1 LKNRLKEYII
11 INYKELVFVVSIVL
25 LFSFHFSFLN
35 ADPNIDVSF
44 SRGAWTDEG
53 LYTSQV
59 KNAIIK
65 GEVDFVES
73 SCMSITPLFSVI
85 NFMPYKVFGWSS
97 LVSRL
102 TVLACCFTII
112 CFTFFKVKELQ
123 NTILFLIPILL
134 IEEHIFHFLHY
145 SLADGLATLMI
156 FLGCHFLY
164 KSIISQERKNCFYC
178 TLFFTCSFLLK
189 FQFFYVVLI
198 IPTFLLLWFIYQA
211 TRKKKLG
218 FSIQKLLVNFS
229 IAIAGVILFYL
240 LSWYLPNKEM
250 INLVLEN
257 STNTR
262 AIQVEHLNVFGIII
276 DYLLNIKK
284 FLILSIHTSPIVI
297 LSLFFIPLGIFF
309 LFFSNVSR
317 FFQINF
323 LISISWIIVE
333 MHKFSMNYLPTR
345 YLLSLYFALGLLI
358 AIVFYE
364 VIIQFKSRK
373 KYTTIVFYFVSLCL
387 LTFSVNNF
395 MKLKRAYDSR
405 TFDIQKTNEYF
416 SQYDYDHRP
425 IMGSW
430 ASSLVR
436 DAEVVTIPF
445 FEDYINHKNI
455 IKRFNPKVII
465 FEKIEE
471 NVLLK
476 DNIAIYKI
484 ADSVISRKVGI
495 YDLKIAWLP

>member
-25 LFSFHFSFLN
+25 LFLFHFSFLN
-35 ADPNIDVSF
+35 ADPDIDVSF

-65 GEVDFVES
+65 GEVDVVES
-73 SCMSITPLFSVI
+73 SCMTITPLFSVI
-85 NFMPYKVFGWSS
+85 NYIPYKVFGWSS

-102 TVLACCFTII
+102 IVLACCFTII
-112 CFTFFKVKELQ
+112 CFVFFKVKELQ

-198 IPTFLLLWFIYQA
+198 IPTFLLLWFIFQA

-218 FSIQKLLVNFS
+218 FSIQKLLVSFS
-229 IAIAGVILFYL
+229 IAIAGVISSYMLF
-240 LSWYLPNKEM
+240 WYLPNKEM
-250 INLVLEN
+250 IDLVLVN

-284 FLILSIHTSPIVI
+284 FLISSLHDSPIVI
-297 LSLFFIPLGIFF
+297 LSLFFIPLGVFF
-309 LFFSNVSR
+309 LFFSNASR

-323 LISISWIIVE
+323 LISISWIIW
-333 MHKFSMNYLPTR
+333 R
-345 YLLSLYFALGLLI
+345 CI
-358 AIVFYE
+358 
-364 VIIQFKSRK
+364 
-373 KYTTIVFYFVSLCL
+373 
-387 LTFSVNNF
+387 NF
-395 MKLKRAYDSR
+395 
-405 TFDIQKTNEYF
+405 Q
-416 SQYDYDHRP
+416 
-425 IMGSW
+425 
-430 ASSLVR
+430 
-436 DAEVVTIPF
+436 
-445 FEDYINHKNI
+445 
-455 IKRFNPKVII
+455 
-465 FEKIEE
+465 
-471 NVLLK
+471 
-476 DNIAIYKI
+476 
-484 ADSVISRKVGI
+484 
-495 YDLKIAWLP
+495 

>member
-1 LKNRLKEYII
+1 MKNRLKEYII

-25 LFSFHFSFLN
+25 LLLFHFSFLN
-35 ADPNIDVSF
+35 ADPDIDVSF

-65 GEVDFVES
+65 GEVNIMES
-73 SCMSITPLFSVI
+73 SCMTITPLFSVI
-85 NFMPYKVFGWSS
+85 NFIPYKVFGWSS

-102 TVLACCFTII
+102 TVLACCLTII
-112 CFTFFKVKELQ
+112 CFMFFKFKELQ

-164 KSIISQERKNCFYC
+164 KSIIEQERKNCFYC

-198 IPTFLLLWFIYQA
+198 IPIFLLLWFIYQA
-211 TRKKKLG
+211 SRKKKLG
-218 FSIQKLLVNFS
+218 FSIQKLLVSFS
-229 IAIAGVILFYL
+229 IAIAGFISFYILF
-240 LSWYLPNKEM
+240 WYLPNKEM
-250 INLVLEN
+250 IDLVLEN

-276 DYLLNIKK
+276 DYLLNIKNFFIRSLDSAPVVIG
-284 FLILSIHTSPIVI
+284 FLIFLPIGV
-297 LSLFFIPLGIFF
+297 SYLFFTQTTKFY
-309 LFFSNVSR
+309 
-317 FFQINF
+317 QINF
-323 LISISWIIVE
+323 LISLSWIIVE

-345 YLLSLYFALGLLI
+345 YLLSLYFAMGLLI
-358 AIVFYE
+358 VIVFCE
-364 VIIQFKSRK
+364 SFSQLFNKQKVHKV
-373 KYTTIVFYFVSLCL
+373 VFSFLSIALIS
-387 LTFSVNNF
+387 LTFINCMEVKQSYE
-395 MKLKRAYDSR
+395 RRS
-405 TFDIQKTNEYF
+405 FDIELTNAYF
-416 SQYDYDHRP
+416 NQYKFEDRP

-430 ASSLVR
+430 ASSLAR
-436 DAEVVTIPF
+436 DSRVTTIPF
-445 FEDYINHKNI
+445 FEDYINHINI

-465 FEKIEE
+465 FEEIEE

-476 DNIAIYKI
+476 DNIAIYEI